1 MKLFELTNQGL
12 TVIGVLV
19 CVLWGVLLFE
29 HSLNQR
35 TQEEYN
41 NLLRDWPMT
50 PALNVN
56 PPAAQATGHLSSV
69 G

>member
-12 TVIGVLV
+12 AVIGLLV
-19 CVLWGVLLFE
+19 CVLWGVLLAE

-50 PALNVN
+50 PALHMN
-56 PPAAQATGHLSSV
+56 PPAAQISVDGPSV